1 MGQSVL
7 EPMMRGVRGSRLNRH
22 RRGSWARG
30 ALSALVL
37 AFWGTH
43 AAAQDEPDTYARVI
57 VDEVELRAGPGVSY
71 RVIERAPRGDTFLVR
86 GRESTGYWLEV
97 ALPDGRTAYL
107 LGDAVEAI
115 ALGDDA
121 PEAASKP
128 GFFAPPALEGARG
141 GFTLQGGVLDYD
153 AFAEFRPAFFLA
165 PAIAIEPYVGIAL
178 QTDGRRILYGLAGA
192 LNFAPDW
199 PVAPYFL
206 LGAGGV
212 YEEPRD
218 DVVRESQKSFH
229 ARAGGGLFISLRW
242 RVLVRLEA
250 TNVTRFTEDSYDN
263 EQSYTGGLG
272 TYF

>member
-1 MGQSVL
+1 
-7 EPMMRGVRGSRLNRH
+7 MRSAAKRAGG
-22 RRGSWARG
+22 ARWVH
-30 ALSALVL
+30 ALLASAALVL
-37 AFWGTH
+37 FTAH
-43 AAAQDEPDTYARVI
+43 AEADDVPDTYARVI

-97 ALPDGRTAYL
+97 SLPDGRTAYV

-115 ALGDDA
+115 SLGDDA
-121 PEAASKP
+121 PEAESKP
-128 GFFAPPALEGARG
+128 GFFAPPALQGAHG

-165 PAIAIEPYVGIAL
+165 PELAIEPYVGIAL
-178 QTDGRRILYGLAGA
+178 QTDGRRLIYGLAGA
-192 LNFAPDW
+192 VNFAPDW

-206 LGAGGV
+206 LGAGGI

-218 DVVRESQKSFH
+218 DVVRESQRFFN
-229 ARAGGGLFISLRW
+229 ARAGGGLYISLRW

-250 TNVTRFTEDSYDN
+250 TNIVRFAEDSYDN

>member
-7 EPMMRGVRGSRLNRH
+7 EPMKRAVRPL
-22 RRGSWARG
+22 SWSGRARVAR
-30 ALSALVL
+30 ALSFLVATSVAPL
-37 AFWGTH
+37 AQ
-43 AAAQDEPDTYARVI
+43 AEEAPDTYARVV
-57 VDEVELRAGPGVSY
+57 VDEVELRAGPTASH
-71 RVIERAPRGDTFLVR
+71 RVIEHAPRGDTFLVR
-86 GRESTGYWLEV
+86 GREGTGNWLEV
-97 ALPDGRTAYL
+97 TLPDGRTAYV
-107 LGDAVEAI
+107 LGDAVETI
-115 ALGDDA
+115 RLGQDA

-128 GFFAPPALEGARG
+128 GFFAPPALQEARG

-153 AFAEFRPAFFLA
+153 AFAEVRPAVFLA
-165 PAIAIEPYVGIAL
+165 PELAIEPYVGIAL
-178 QTDGRRILYGLAGA
+178 QSDGRRLVYGLAGS

-218 DVVRESQKSFH
+218 DVVRESQKAFH
-229 ARAGGGLFISLRW
+229 ARAGGGLYISLRF

-250 TNVTRFTEDSYDN
+250 TNLVRFTEDSYEN